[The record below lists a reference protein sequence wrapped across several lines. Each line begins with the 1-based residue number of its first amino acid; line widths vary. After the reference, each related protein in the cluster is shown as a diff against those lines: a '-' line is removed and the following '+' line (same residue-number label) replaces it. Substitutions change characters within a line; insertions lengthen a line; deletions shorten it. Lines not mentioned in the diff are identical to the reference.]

1 MSTSLHPMRG
11 HAAAVRAAG
20 DGARAMA
27 PWLVGV
33 APLGFVIG
41 VTAARSDIATFAG
54 WLTGPLIF
62 AGSAQA
68 VTLQLLGA
76 HAPVF
81 VVITAGLAVNLRL
94 VLYSAAVAGH
104 WRSRPTWWKA
114 LAASTLVD
122 PSAVVALEGYERS
135 EDPAYGHA
143 HYVGGAITLAIA
155 WLLSIT
161 LGATFGGALPPG
173 LRLELVIP
181 LYLLGQLLRRV
192 NDAVARRAVYVAVT
206 LALIGATVPLHLG
219 VLIAIAGG
227 TLVAVAT
234 TERSR

>member
-1 MSTSLHPMRG
+1 MRPVRG
-11 HAAAVRAAG
+11 HAAALRAAG

-68 VTLQLLGA
+68 VTLQLLDA
-76 HAPVF
+76 HAPMF
-81 VVITAGLAVNLRL
+81 VVIMGGLAVNLRL
-94 VLYSAAVAGH
+94 VLYSAAVASH
-104 WRSRPTWWKA
+104 WRSRPVWWKA

-122 PSAVVALEGYERS
+122 PSAVVALEGYDRS

-161 LGATFGGALPPG
+161 LGVTFGGALPPG
-173 LRLELVIP
+173 LRLELLVP

-192 NDAVARRAVYVAVT
+192 NDAIARRAVYVAVA
-206 LALIGATVPLHLG
+206 LALIGVAVPLHLG
-219 VLIAIAGG
+219 VPIAIAGG
-227 TLVAVAT
+227 TLVAIARK
-234 TERSR
+234 ERAR